1 MKYLAHKK
9 KEQEQTIKEHL
20 FHTAELAGQFTG
32 RFGNA
37 DWGYCAGML
46 HDIGK
51 YSSAFQEKI
60 RADSNRK
67 VDHSTAGV
75 KVCLEKDGLYH
86 FLSYCI

>member
-20 FHTAELAGQFTG
+20 FHTAELAGQFAG

-51 YSSAFQEKI
+51 F
-60 RADSNRK
+60 NL
-67 VDHSTAGV
+67 HSRLSLTLSLI
-75 KVCLEKDGLYH
+75 CLGNGFAASTYVNDLTLY
-86 FLSYCI
+86 L